1 MTGAAHMNGAP
12 VLSGVSLTAIPGL
25 PEIAAGDDL
34 AAIMGDA
41 LAGAGLPLQDGDIL
55 CVAQKIVS
63 KAEDCLIAYA
73 GVTPSAQAQDLAQQL
88 NKDPRKVEIVL
99 RESRRVIRAFR
110 HPGMTEGVMICEH
123 RLGFISANA
132 AVDESN
138 LGQQDAALTL
148 PADPDASCR
157 ALAGALGARFRAR
170 IGVVMTDTF
179 GRPWRLGQ
187 VNVAIGLAN
196 IPATLREQGN
206 PDGWGRPLQV
216 TEPALADEIAAASGL
231 VVRKAARTPLVLLRG
246 LDWRPDPQARATD
259 IIRKQQE
266 DMFR

>member
-1 MTGAAHMNGAP
+1 MNP
-12 VLSGVSLTAIPGL
+12 VTLAAIPGL
-25 PEIAAGDDL
+25 PEIAPGDDL
-34 AAIMGDA
+34 ATVFGDA
-41 LAGAGLPLQDGDIL
+41 LLAADLPLRAGDIL
-55 CVAQKIVS
+55 CVAQKVVS
-63 KAEDCLIAYA
+63 KAEGCLIPYA
-73 GVTPSAQAQDLAQQL
+73 GVTPSPRALELAAEL

-99 RESRRVIRAFR
+99 RESSRVIRAFR

-157 ALAGALGARFRAR
+157 ALADALGGRFGAR
-170 IGVVMTDTF
+170 IGVVITDTF
-179 GRPWRLGQ
+179 GRPWRIGQ

-196 IPATLREQGN
+196 IPATIREQGN
-206 PDGWGRPLQV
+206 LDAWGRPLQV

-231 VVRKAARTPLVLLRG
+231 VVRKRARTPLVLLRG
-246 LDWRPDPQARATD
+246 LDWVAHPDSRATD
-259 IIRKQQE
+259 IIRKQKE